1 MPVEE
6 GQLFAQPAWDEES
19 GQAFPGSE
27 QFAGIIEDWQ
37 NQQEVANK
45 AKLTKTQ
52 LKAQEKAKRELEK
65 EKASLRKVIARD
77 ASEFRDKPTRWLWR
91 NRIPLG
97 EITLLAGR
105 GGVGKSTL
113 AFQLAAWVT
122 VGDMKGEF
130 YHSPQ
135 NVLYVINEDNPHS
148 YVIPHLKAAGA
159 DMSRIKICEV
169 RDEAGELS
177 KLTLPGDIDAL
188 AAAVREHN
196 CVLVIMDPISS
207 NLRGKKNDGDEMRP
221 VLERLRREI
230 TEELDCAILG
240 IAHLRKGQA
249 GDLMEAIMGSSELG
263 NVARA
268 ALGVIEDPDD
278 SDAIIL
284 SQEKGNMAPKG
295 QESFRY
301 KILDHSYWSEDAQT
315 FIRTTRLEWLDP
327 TMTRASDVYAD
338 RAGGGDGSV
347 NDAVDWLR
355 GFLSAG
361 PKTRK
366 EVLDAAQKQH
376 FGLRRVNAARKTL
389 RVTSTRGF
397 GTEAEWSL
405 P

>member
-1 MPVEE
+1 M
-6 GQLFAQPAWDEES
+6 QFSQPAWTEDS
-19 GQAFPGSE
+19 GLPYPGAE
-27 QFAGIIEDWQ
+27 AVEGIIEKFQ
-37 NQQEVANK
+37 EQQKIQEQAKVEKGK
-45 AKLTKTQ
+45 ALARQKGL
-52 LKAQEKAKRELEK
+52 AEAEK
-65 EKASLRKVIARD
+65 ELAAGRKVTARD
-77 ASEFRDKPTRWLWR
+77 ASSYEEKPTKWLWKD
-91 NRIPLG
+91 RIPLG

-113 AFQLAAWVT
+113 AFQLAAWLT
-122 VGDMKGEF
+122 IGDMKGE
-130 YHSPQ
+130 YYSSPQ
-135 NVLYVINEDNPHS
+135 NVLYVVNEDNPHS
-148 YVIPHLKAAGA
+148 YVIPHLRAAGA

-169 RDEAGELS
+169 RDETGELS
-177 KLTLPGDIDAL
+177 KLTLPGDLEAL
-188 AAAVREHN
+188 KAAVKEHT
-196 CVLVIMDPISS
+196 CVAVIMDPISS

-221 VLERLRREI
+221 ILERLRREI
-230 TEELDCAILG
+230 TEELGCSILG

-301 KILDHSYWSEDAQT
+301 KILDHSYFSEDAQT

-338 RAGGGDGSV
+338 RASGGDGSTA
-347 NDAVDWLR
+347 DAIDWLR
-355 GFLSAG
+355 GFLTGG

-366 EVLDAAQKQH
+366 EVLDEARKQ
-376 FGLRRVNAARKTL
+376 FYGEKKIRAARNALK
-389 RVTSTRGF
+389 VVSSRGF
-397 GTEAEWSL
+397 GKEAEWSL